1 VDNIRLAAVALML
14 AIVPAVS
21 FSEEHAGGAV
31 HHWSYSGAGG
41 PEHWTRLD
49 PQFAACNLGKYES
62 PIDIRNAK
70 VTQLPALVFNYA
82 ATPTSVVDN
91 GHTVMVTY
99 APGSTLTV
107 GDKKYQLQQ
116 FHFHH
121 PSEEAIHGK
130 RADMV
135 VHLVHADADGHL
147 AVVAVLLKQGA
158 ANPVLAQI
166 KSKVATEK
174 EHPVALAERS
184 LDAKYLLPTSLGYY
198 TFPGSLTTPPCTE
211 GVTWYVL
218 KAPVEIAAEQL
229 AWFAKL
235 YPSNARPLQPLHD
248 RAVMATRN

>member
-1 VDNIRLAAVALML
+1 MDDIRLVAVALML
-14 AIVPAVS
+14 GIVPAIAS
-21 FSEEHAGGAV
+21 ASEHTSGNV

-41 PEHWTRLD
+41 PEHWTKLD

-62 PIDIRNAK
+62 PIDISKAT
-70 VTQLPALVFNYA
+70 VADLPALVFNYA

-107 GDKKYQLQQ
+107 GGKSYQLQQ

-130 RADMV
+130 HADMV

-158 ANPVLAQI
+158 ENPVLAKI
-166 KSKVATEK
+166 KGNVAAEK
-174 EHPVALAERS
+174 EHPVALAEHS
-184 LDAKYLLPTSLGYY
+184 LDAKDLLPTSLGYY

-218 KAPVEIAAEQL
+218 KAPVAMAAEQL